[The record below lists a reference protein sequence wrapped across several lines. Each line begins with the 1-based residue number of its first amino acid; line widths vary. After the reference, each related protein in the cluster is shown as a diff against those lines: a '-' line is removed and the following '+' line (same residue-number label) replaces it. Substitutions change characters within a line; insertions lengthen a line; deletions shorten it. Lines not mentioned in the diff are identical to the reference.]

1 MEGFTTAKAL
11 VLALRASGRDLTR
24 AGLVR
29 SLELGQFDRGGLTT
43 RYRSGNHEGSRF
55 VDLSMVARDGRF
67 LH

>member
-1 MEGFTTAKAL
+1 
-11 VLALRASGRDLTR
+11 VLALRAAGRDLGR
-24 AGLVR
+24 AGFVR
-29 SLELGQFDRGGLTT
+29 ALESGQFDLGGIQS